1 VAPEQRE
8 WAMNRLYEM
17 YAIWKAQH
25 RDEDVSLRQLADMS
39 KSRVI
44 VAVAEERA
52 NNWMAVD
59 SAAKVS
65 SDEFWGDDAGF
76 RRHAIAGRDRKA
88 HRPP

>member
-1 VAPEQRE
+1 MGDESALRDVCD
-8 WAMNRLYEM
+8 
-17 YAIWKAQH
+17 WKAQH

-52 NNWMAVD
+52 TNWMAVD

-65 SDEFWGDDAGF
+65 AMNSGATMRVPAACSC
-76 RRHAIAGRDRKA
+76 RREWKSSS
-88 HRPP
+88 PP

>member
-1 VAPEQRE
+1 
-8 WAMNRLYEM
+8 
-17 YAIWKAQH
+17 
-25 RDEDVSLRQLADMS
+25 MS

-65 SDEFWGDDAGF
+65 SDEFWGDDAGSGGMQLQDGIEKLIAAMMNEA
-76 RRHAIAGRDRKA
+76 RYYKAISSSAALCKRSK
-88 HRPP
+88 RPESTLWS